1 MIRTSLAFVL
11 LLASVPVMA
20 ASFAATTA
28 GAGTSATSKGGSAS
42 SNSSSGDSKV
52 VKQARDDAASF
63 VASDGRIRSARLE
76 AALLHLRHH
85 NPDVREASDLQLA
98 QAILAL

>member
-1 MIRTSLAFVL
+1 MIRATLAFVL
-11 LLASVPVMA
+11 LLACVPVLA

-42 SNSSSGDSKV
+42 SNSSSGNSKV

-85 NPDVREASDLQLA
+85 SPDARDASDLQLA